1 MHRAEKLNGEEVM
14 PPEEGQSR
22 TELTADRMVTSEN
35 GEHSAIELIGY
46 EQVATG
52 EAYSSEAAISVAP
65 VAARVGAETSMEN
78 TCNKVE
84 SGNNLQPATFRIIR
98 DSESIQHSTRE
109 PFQVHKETR
118 AKQRFVVHLSPLV
131 ASVVIV
137 GFIYFF
143 QATSFL
149 SMVVT
154 LNSFN
159 KTTMVYALTN
169 KEDAEIVSRLESFST
184 NIDIVSLTVEED
196 FFVLF
201 NNSAIRSWVRHHSI
215 HNIYWKAAG

>member
-1 MHRAEKLNGEEVM
+1 MRMHGAEKLNGEEVM

-98 DSESIQHSTRE
+98 DSESIQHST
-109 PFQVHKETR
+109 
-118 AKQRFVVHLSPLV
+118 
-131 ASVVIV
+131 
-137 GFIYFF
+137 
-143 QATSFL
+143 
-149 SMVVT
+149 
-154 LNSFN
+154 FN
-159 KTTMVYALTN
+159 KGTFPGAQGNTGEATIRRSSIPTGGHCCHRGLH
-169 KEDAEIVSRLESFST
+169 LLFSSYQLLKHGCHT
-184 NIDIVSLTVEED
+184 QQ
-196 FFVLF
+196 FQ
-201 NNSAIRSWVRHHSI
+201 
-215 HNIYWKAAG
+215 